1 MASTWGSSW
10 GNSWLETWGGATAP
24 AVTTPTTGGGKSKRK
39 KWPKKVMVHGRLY
52 TVRNREEEISL
63 LQAALD
69 RAQYQAA
76 VTPSLELEKPIPR
89 LQKRL
94 KKVESERDRWL
105 KRLKQAD
112 EELILLLH

>member
-1 MASTWGSSW
+1 
-10 GNSWLETWGGATAP
+10 
-24 AVTTPTTGGGKSKRK
+24 
-39 KWPKKVMVHGRLY
+39 MVRGQMF
-52 TVRNREEEISL
+52 TVRNWEEELSL

-76 VTPSLELEKPIPR
+76 VTPSIELEKPIPR
-89 LQKRL
+89 LQRRL